1 MPVRLQVEIEKNW
14 TVSSVRGNH
23 WASESHV
30 MTNVEERTDIFKETG
45 QMFHLLASKRS
56 LSRQLRLQCFGCHG
70 RHYMAVWNGA
80 WGVTVVILLRR
91 EHLICQKQ
99 LRLLAQ
105 ECTFFYKLC
114 KLSFRGQRRDL
125 LAVCTFKLFLITG
138 AQRSY
143 ITQKVVNVKTERLEI
158 ATFGDQKQGLE
169 AVNLVE
175 LTFTKPAWGFET
187 TLIAFLH
194 ICVDLQGEAWVKA
207 TYPSLRDIE
216 VADACPDNSPT
227 HVDLLIGS
235 DYIWNFFDGQTIW
248 GRSQVKVVHP
258 TKGGWVLSGPVE
270 NLPREKL
277 RSIQFCLTMCYK

>member
-1 MPVRLQVEIEKNW
+1 MGRDSGNSVEEGTSNLSE
-14 TVSSVRGNH
+14 TTTPVSSGMHFFLQTVQVVVSRPAEGSTRGLH
-23 WASESHV
+23 
-30 MTNVEERTDIFKETG
+30 I
-45 QMFHLLASKRS
+45 Q
-56 LSRQLRLQCFGCHG
+56 
-70 RHYMAVWNGA
+70 
-80 WGVTVVILLRR
+80 GV
-91 EHLICQKQ
+91 
-99 LRLLAQ
+99 
-105 ECTFFYKLC
+105 F
-114 KLSFRGQRRDL
+114 D
-125 LAVCTFKLFLITG
+125 TG

-175 LTFTKPAWGFET
+175 LTFTKPAAGFET

-194 ICVDLQGEAWVKA
+194 IFVDLQGEAWVKA

-216 VADACPDNSPT
+216 FSDACPDNSPM

-270 NLPREKL
+270 NIPREKL
-277 RSIQFCLTMCYK
+277 RSIQFLFNSCATSRFERY